1 MSNLNPKLLLE
12 VSNPFHAY
20 LIFSNSSNYLIDQAK
35 MFSNQLVFGEENNL
49 SSHPD
54 IRFIESE
61 NVNTLGIDDVREV
74 IAKDN
79 LSPLDGKYKVIVF
92 PPNKSL
98 TEEASNALLKTIE
111 EPSESSIFILLSN
124 SKFWS
129 HAKDDSSNEILN
141 TIKSRCRTIYLNSEQ
156 SFSFDFSIDDFSNYI
171 NNHLNLTNNAEFK
184 QVADSLNDLENFH
197 SANGPEKL
205 KKVILFLN
213 ECNVLKDSLPEELNI
228 SLNKLVVECLRYLSA
243 SLISRSDINKNRYR
257 FAEQLEE
264 AMSNIQNGMRPI
276 VVLSE
281 LTTEKAS
288 L

>member
-197 SANGPEKL
+197 SASGPEKL
-205 KKVILFLN
+205 KKVTLFLN
-213 ECNVLKDSLPEELNI
+213 ECNALKDSLPEEFNI

-243 SLISRSDINKNRYR
+243 SLISSSDINKNRYR

>member
-1 MSNLNPKLLLE
+1 MSNLNQKLLKE

-197 SANGPEKL
+197 SSSGPEKL
-205 KKVILFLN
+205 KKVTLFLN
-213 ECNVLKDSLPEELNI
+213 ECNALKDSLPEEFNI

>member
-1 MSNLNPKLLLE
+1 
-12 VSNPFHAY
+12 
-20 LIFSNSSNYLIDQAK
+20 

-197 SANGPEKL
+197 SATGPEKL

-213 ECNVLKDSLPEELNI
+213 ECNALKDSLPEEFNI

>member
-79 LSPLDGKYKVIVF
+79 LSPLDGKYKVIIF

-129 HAKDDSSNEILN
+129 HSKDDSSNEILN

-197 SANGPEKL
+197 SANGPGKL

-264 AMSNIQNGMRPI
+264 AMANIQNGMRPI

>member
-1 MSNLNPKLLLE
+1 MSNLNQKLSIE

-35 MFSNQLVFGEENNL
+35 MFSNQLVFGEESNL

-79 LSPLDGKYKVIVF
+79 LSPLDGRYKVIVF

-156 SFSFDFSIDDFSNYI
+156 NFSFDFSIDDFFTYI

-197 SANGPEKL
+197 TVSGPEKL
-205 KKVILFLN
+205 KKIILFHN
-213 ECNVLKDSLPEELNI
+213 KCNTLKDSLPEELNI

-243 SLISRSDINKNRYR
+243 SLINRSDINKNSYR

-281 LTTEKAS
+281 LTTEKAN

>member
-79 LSPLDGKYKVIVF
+79 LSPIDGKYKVIVF

-197 SANGPEKL
+197 SASGPEKL
-205 KKVILFLN
+205 KKVILFHN
-213 ECNVLKDSLPEELNI
+213 ECNSLKDSLPEELNI